1 MRMDGSR
8 ISFYGSCRA
17 AAAVVNSMYVNI
29 IAVIIAVIIAQQHDI
44 LYFLPVAGTSST
56 RM

>member
-29 IAVIIAVIIAQQHDI
+29 IAVIIAQQHDI